1 MQPRQESLLQERC
14 VTLLDPILWMQTQMI
29 TSDSMKSIVNLQ
41 MDSQE
46 TQSQELTNKFM
57 KFEGIED
64 ALDVET
70 DIVKE
75 EKKEIQKVEEFT
87 ASTKEQL
94 KKDYEY
100 TRGNLYSLIEKG
112 QEAVDGILELAQ
124 ESDQPRAYEVA
135 GQLIKHVGDV
145 ADKLVDLQKKVAEIE
160 NPKKT
165 KEVNTTNNTMF
176 VGSTA
181 DLAKF
186 LKQQRDK

>member
-1 MQPRQESLLQERC
+1 
-14 VTLLDPILWMQTQMI
+14 MI
-29 TSDSMKSIVNLQ
+29 TSDSMNFIVNLQ
-41 MDSQE
+41 MDSHE
-46 TQSQELTNKFM
+46 TPSQELTNKFD
-57 KFEGIED
+57 GISD
-64 ALDVET
+64 ALDVDT
-70 DIVKE
+70 DIVSTQSKG
-75 EKKEIQKVEEFT
+75 EIAPVEEF

-124 ESDQPRAYEVA
+124 ESDQPRAFEVA

-165 KEVNTTNNTMF
+165 KEV
-176 VGSTA
+176 
-181 DLAKF
+181 
-186 LKQQRDK
+186 

>member
-1 MQPRQESLLQERC
+1 
-14 VTLLDPILWMQTQMI
+14 
-29 TSDSMKSIVNLQ
+29 
-41 MDSQE
+41 MDSPE
-46 TQSQELTNKFM
+46 TPQQELTSKFD
-57 KFEGIED
+57 GIGE
-64 ALDVET
+64 ALDVSTE
-70 DIVKE
+70 IVKSE
-75 EKKEIQKVEEFT
+75 APKTEIVDTT
-87 ASTKEQL
+87 ATKEQL

-135 GQLIKHVGDV
+135 GQLIKHIGDV
-145 ADKLVDLQKKVAEIE
+145 ADKLVDLQKKVADIE
-160 NPKKT
+160 NPKGST

-186 LKQQRDK
+186 LKAQQDK